1 MDFWIYLDVLLH
13 SKFNFFGENHQFE
26 DLGSIL
32 TWLEVWKSLKKKTYQ
47 KCVFVKD
54 SNLLKKKIVT
64 SSIKCHV
71 TLRSAY
77 IFLTRNG
84 KSGHEI
90 YFQFLKNI

>member
-32 TWLEVWKSLKKKTYQ
+32 TRLEVWKSLKEKTYQ

-54 SNLLKKKIVT
+54 FKSLEEKKIR
-64 SSIKCHV
+64 
-71 TLRSAY
+71 LEA
-77 IFLTRNG
+77 L
-84 KSGHEI
+84 
-90 YFQFLKNI
+90 